1 MPRGSFWNV
10 PMAPDVKY
18 TPPQEYILAVKEAQ
32 RAARSN
38 SGGRQTDA
46 LKQLMAMNKQM
57 MAANKAA
64 GFGTSGRRGGT
75 AKEREKAAAADRMQQ
90 AQRAVFDDANF
101 QEQYAKAQTLSA
113 QKASD
118 MVADMKK
125 TVGRYAAEYDVEPD
139 QLSQLMM
146 GKLSSQVAQNLKDV
160 QSSRGDFGWEGFWG
174 GMKRF
179 GRALKRPFLSDEEA
193 EADMR
198 KGIEE
203 RLELERTNAYAR
215 DQALRAQEGEGAWSR
230 AEGWGMLANS
240 AEAVGNMLP
249 QVAAAV
255 GGRSLGSAVGAGV
268 GAGVGFFTPVP
279 GGTAGGA
286 ELGAQIGGLI
296 GTAVGGG
303 TAGGLQGRYD
313 YVERV
318 LNDPNL
324 TEEQK
329 REALEGWGI
338 TGATAANAALG
349 AIPLGFRDAAKL
361 AAPRIGFTAAG
372 KEVGELAA
380 KMGGDAAARKA
391 ALSQVSRRQLIEE
404 AERGYLGNLPNS
416 LKWGGIEAGTMLGV
430 GVPLNNAIYGSGTE
444 QDVDLTEGL
453 QEAAVMGIPLAALIG
468 FGGAKPRMSRARI
481 EAMHPNWR
489 KDGSIKPDVASY
501 RAKFAE
507 QSANPDIEFGGR
519 ETQRLLMEFKKDYP
533 VAESFTALVEGL
545 EPAQRTVL
553 KNIYESTPQQRVA
566 GTGDN
571 ISRAVDANPRSSAPK
586 AKEAPLTIDEQVAA
600 MREVFTNRI
609 ADEAAWNKAKQE
621 NPKVAKHVEE
631 VSMRLGKM
639 DSKVREFYERLRT
652 EPTSVQYDEILRW
665 LAESPDA
672 ATMQKNRADLI
683 SVLTDARGGNRDN
696 LNGRIYS
703 FEKLDGINE
712 LVRSLQSI
720 HGKKWGLEEIRDIAT
735 TRGWN
740 GGTQQT
746 AATPTQAQ
754 QMGTAPNQTLINN
767 AQQVV
772 NNAKNSGKQGKQT
785 PPVNAQTAAQKAVHV
800 PTGTISQAVA
810 AQNALQNAPTIT
822 PANVHKNVAKAGDY
836 VKGVGA
842 VKTSGELINY
852 GKKPNSDKAVR
863 SALRKRW
870 QELPDD
876 FKQWLSKRVVSWL
889 DTVFTAE
896 EIMQHQ
902 VKNGTL
908 TKEAAAEQTKNY
920 ATSTSRTVLDD
931 MAREAVN
938 RGLYGSGEEARAV
951 LGALVNSL
959 ENKKIAPDGKKLL
972 KNAASEIAAERK
984 KATPTEPKQPA
995 APEQQPATP
1004 EQQPVAPEQQP
1015 ATPPQKPEAKATKP
1029 KPQPKTK
1036 TRVEKKEDIEAALD
1050 PNAEMLENIELAR
1063 EELVQLKAEYE
1074 KSAANAKKVLTPDK
1088 LADWLK
1094 TEAGQLR
1101 NKFNIPDDEYIKIH
1115 QWIDDLVNNEGAINE
1130 QGTGNSEQGLG
1141 RNEPA
1146 GAAVGDKQTPVG
1158 NKSVEAATPAS
1169 SEDASNPPS
1178 QSDVRGDNPAKS
1190 GGDGGA
1196 TTPNKRQSKKA
1207 VPDTKQKGT
1216 ELGGKQPDP
1225 GRRVSTAADDLEEG
1239 NPRARGAAS
1248 KNRRG
1253 KNQPKSQKSDSGE
1266 QQASGKGV
1274 EQEEPAAPVQE
1285 KEQPVQ
1291 KPEAPAKVEN
1301 AGDEYIANVLAERIS
1316 APDGAERLALHI
1328 DALPDDVLTDITGIE
1343 LNAKRGRR
1351 GEEGTSNANEIR
1363 KNIYRAIFNTIVDP
1377 PESGA
1382 SSQDKAIVTRL
1393 HDMSGDGPRV
1403 KASLMAIKE
1412 LADDLYQAA
1421 DVYRTRNTGADGLP
1435 LGIDEAFA
1443 EIMSN
1448 EGIRTRLLDVQRGDA
1463 ETNVVTGS
1471 SGQTPTITFSYR
1483 IGEDGSTRTFTAPV
1497 DTPGRVYDAIRAI
1510 TMYGEDLASQITHR
1524 PMRDSDGNLRMN
1536 NVEQS
1541 QREMLS
1547 AFFRASNEGYDMT
1560 ATDKKVWHEME
1571 KAGFE
1576 PLRFSEQELASIE
1589 NTAEDLYNV
1598 QPDVYFANQ
1607 YFTGKTIDEIMNG
1620 TAKTIC

>member
-139 QLSQLMM
+139 KLSQLMM

-361 AAPRIGFTAAG
+361 AAPRIGFTSAG

-430 GVPLNNAIYGSGTE
+430 GVPLNNAIYGSGTG

-696 LNGRIYS
+696 FNGRIYS

-746 AATPTQAQ
+746 TATPTQAQ

-972 KNAASEIAAERK
+972 KNAANEIAAERK

-995 APEQQPATP
+995 APEQQPA
-1004 EQQPVAPEQQP
+1004 APEQQT
-1015 ATPPQKPEAKATKP
+1015 ATPPQTPEAKATKP
-1029 KPQPKTK
+1029 KPKPKTK

-1050 PNAEMLENIELAR
+1050 P
-1063 EELVQLKAEYE
+1063 VVPK
-1074 KSAANAKKVLTPDK
+1074 
-1088 LADWLK
+1088 
-1094 TEAGQLR
+1094 
-1101 NKFNIPDDEYIKIH
+1101 
-1115 QWIDDLVNNEGAINE
+1115 NEGAIDE
-1130 QGTGNSEQGLG
+1130 QGTGNPEQGLG
-1141 RNEPA
+1141 GDEPA
-1146 GAAVGDKQTPVG
+1146 GATVGDKQTPVS
-1158 NKSVEAATPAS
+1158 NKPVEAAAPAS

-1178 QSDVRGDNPAKS
+1178 QPDVRGDNPAQS
-1190 GGDGGA
+1190 GGAGGA
-1196 TTPNKRQSKKA
+1196 ATQNKRQGKKA

-1266 QQASGKGV
+1266 QQASGKVV

-1285 KEQPVQ
+1285 KAQPVQ

-1351 GEEGTSNANEIR
+1351 GEEGTSNADEIR

-1382 SSQDKAIVTRL
+1382 NSQDKAIVTRL

>member
-64 GFGTSGRRGGT
+64 GFGASGARRGGT

-430 GVPLNNAIYGSGTE
+430 GVPLNNAIYGSGTG

-746 AATPTQAQ
+746 TVTPTQAQ

-772 NNAKNSGKQGKQT
+772 NNAKNSGKQGKKI
-785 PPVNAQTAAQKAVHV
+785 PPVDAQTAAQKAVHV

-810 AQNALQNAPTIT
+810 AQNVIQNAPTIT
-822 PANVHKNVAKAGDY
+822 PANVYKNVAKAGDY

-995 APEQQPATP
+995 APEQQPA
-1004 EQQPVAPEQQP
+1004 APEQQT
-1015 ATPPQKPEAKATKP
+1015 ATPPQTSEAKATKP

-1050 PNAEMLENIELAR
+1050 P
-1063 EELVQLKAEYE
+1063 VVPK
-1074 KSAANAKKVLTPDK
+1074 
-1088 LADWLK
+1088 
-1094 TEAGQLR
+1094 
-1101 NKFNIPDDEYIKIH
+1101 
-1115 QWIDDLVNNEGAINE
+1115 NEGAIDE
-1130 QGTGNSEQGLG
+1130 QGTGNPEQGLG
-1141 RNEPA
+1141 GDEPA

-1178 QSDVRGDNPAKS
+1178 QSDVRGDNPAQS
-1190 GGDGGA
+1190 GGAGGA
-1196 TTPNKRQSKKA
+1196 ATQNKRQGKKA
-1207 VPDTKQKGT
+1207 VPDTKQEGT
-1216 ELGGKQPDP
+1216 KLGGKQPDP